1 MSAVIVA
8 NEDTHNNS
16 VGDSVYSFRITDCVI
31 YVSNHTILC
40 TIVIVVKNDV

>member
-1 MSAVIVA
+1 MSAVTEV

-16 VGDSVYSFRITDCVI
+16 MGDSIYSSRITDCVI